1 MNKLN
6 ILIYGATGFVGDSV
20 ISLIREHKSYF
31 NIKGMTCG
39 KNIEKLSML
48 AKEFNTR
55 NIGIATYSNKLDY
68 QEYFPDRN
76 IFFGL
81 DEFIELIDENID
93 IVVFAISGVSI
104 LNLSLEIA
112 KSGKTVG
119 MANKESIISLG
130 NILLNTAKL
139 HNTKIVP
146 LDSEHNSI
154 YQLLSNNNS
163 SFKSIAITATG
174 GPFLNRE
181 IENFKDIKVE
191 EAINHPI
198 WKMGKKISVDSATMI
213 NKGLE
218 LIEAKYLFD
227 LDVADINVLIHPQA
241 IVHGLVTYRNNSTIC
256 FMSYP
261 DMRIPIS
268 NLLFS
273 DSKNYLDDL
282 YLDLTKVQTL
292 DFYNVDEKKFPAIQ
306 FARDV
311 VRQGGLAPN
320 GFNYANDK
328 LVSLFL
334 KKKIGFLD
342 IVNFNMKTLEKYF
355 AYNYNIEMPTV
366 EDIFIFNKW
375 IDKNIYLG
383 E

>member
-1 MNKLN
+1 MNKIN

-31 NIKGMTCG
+31 NIQGMTCG
-39 KNIEKLSML
+39 KDIEKLSIL

-55 NIGIATYSNKLDY
+55 NIGIATYNNKLDY

-112 KSGKTVG
+112 KSGKIVG

-163 SFKSIAITATG
+163 SFKSITITATG
-174 GPFLNRE
+174 GPFLNRK

-241 IVHGLVTYRNNSTIC
+241 IVHGLVTYRN
-256 FMSYP
+256 
-261 DMRIPIS
+261 
-268 NLLFS
+268 
-273 DSKNYLDDL
+273 
-282 YLDLTKVQTL
+282 
-292 DFYNVDEKKFPAIQ
+292 
-306 FARDV
+306 
-311 VRQGGLAPN
+311 
-320 GFNYANDK
+320 
-328 LVSLFL
+328 
-334 KKKIGFLD
+334 
-342 IVNFNMKTLEKYF
+342 
-355 AYNYNIEMPTV
+355 
-366 EDIFIFNKW
+366 
-375 IDKNIYLG
+375 
-383 E
+383 